1 MALTSGLPPSASLR
15 QTRSTPEQTQPDG
28 FASDKAAA
36 DKVAPEFCT
45 CGAKLAEKARFCHMC
60 GRPVFEPEKPEAAD
74 APASTLRALPQAA
87 TRPAQ
92 LPVSFSNP
100 IALRVAFLMSL
111 GIMLTTMIPVVNF
124 LSPIWW
130 LAAGSCA
137 VLLYRRLTGLVLSV
151 KAGARLGSITGVL
164 AFLSLVVII
173 ALTFALTGNELFQEM
188 IKQNPDASQVLNN
201 PPALVMAAGLALV
214 ILFAMV
220 VGICAAGGAL
230 GARFASRN
238 AKI

>member
-1 MALTSGLPPSASLR
+1 VSLR
-15 QTRSTPEQTQPDG
+15 QTRTTEDQTTTDGITPEIAPG
-28 FASDKAAA
+28 IAPER
-36 DKVAPEFCT
+36 VAPEYCT
-45 CGAKLAEKARFCHMC
+45 CGARLVERARFCHLC
-60 GRPVFEPEKPEAAD
+60 GRPIFEPEKVEAAD
-74 APASTLRALPQAA
+74 IPAALKGIPQASGA
-87 TRPAQ
+87 PRPLQ

-111 GIMLTTMIPVVNF
+111 AIMLMTMIPVVNV
-124 LSPIWW
+124 LSPVWW
-130 LAAGSCA
+130 LVAGLCA
-137 VLLYRRLTGLVLSV
+137 VLLYRRLTGLSLSV

-164 AFLSLVVII
+164 AFLSLLVII

-201 PPALVMAAGLALV
+201 PPALAMAAALALV

-238 AKI
+238 AKV

>member
-1 MALTSGLPPSASLR
+1 VSLR
-15 QTRSTPEQTQPDG
+15 QTRSTPEQSQPDQ
-28 FASDKAAA
+28 
-36 DKVAPEFCT
+36 VTPEYCT
-45 CGAKLAEKARFCHMC
+45 CGAKLAEKARFCHLC
-60 GRPVFEPEKPEAAD
+60 GRPVFEPEKLEAAE
-74 APASTLRALPQAA
+74 APATPLAAFPQMALPNVAA
-87 TRPAQ
+87 RSAQ

-111 GIMLTTMIPVVNF
+111 GIMLVTMIPVVNF
-124 LSPIWW
+124 LCPVWW
-130 LAAGSCA
+130 LVAGLCA
-137 VLLYRRLTGLVLSV
+137 VLLYRRLTGSSLSV

-164 AFLSLVVII
+164 GFLSLVVII

-238 AKI
+238 AKV